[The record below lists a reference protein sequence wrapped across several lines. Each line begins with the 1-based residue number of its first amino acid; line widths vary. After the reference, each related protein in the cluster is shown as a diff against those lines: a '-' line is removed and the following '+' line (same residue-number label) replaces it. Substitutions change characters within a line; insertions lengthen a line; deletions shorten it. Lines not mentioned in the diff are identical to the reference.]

1 LASKF
6 QQETFTSTVKASFD
20 ALKFYKQRKLLAKT
34 EDALTN
40 EGDTIT
46 DLNLILRDLLDSRH
60 ISKT

>member
-6 QQETFTSTVKASFD
+6 QQETFASTVKASFD

-60 ISKT
+60 ILKT